1 MQQHRVAL
9 CDSEGEAGDGVRLD
23 ERAFDFDDG
32 QRVVVD
38 GETHRGERAAVDE
51 TDEVRLVRL

>member
-9 CDSEGEAGDGVRLD
+9 GDGEGETGDGVRLD
-23 ERAFDFDDG
+23 ERAFDLDDG

-51 TDEVRLVRL
+51 ADEVGLVRL